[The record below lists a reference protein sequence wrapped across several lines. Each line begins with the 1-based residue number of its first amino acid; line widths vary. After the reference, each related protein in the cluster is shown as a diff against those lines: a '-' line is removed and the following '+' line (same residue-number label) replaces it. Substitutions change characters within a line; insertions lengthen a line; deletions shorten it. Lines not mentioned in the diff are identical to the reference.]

1 MTTTTVKTIDNDAE
15 FIKQIKAN
23 KFVLAIFME
32 EDTELEVLVYRN
44 VLRGNLQKKE
54 VYSKTLSR
62 QVGGWSRPFQKI
74 LNELIFD
81 IRWGQIP
88 FIYNRFYLL

>member
-1 MTTTTVKTIDNDAE
+1 MKRLSASAVKMTTTTVKTIDNDAE

-44 VLRGNLQKKE
+44 VLRGNLQKQKE
-54 VYSKTLSR
+54 Y
-62 QVGGWSRPFQKI
+62 I
-74 LNELIFD
+74 
-81 IRWGQIP
+81 
-88 FIYNRFYLL
+88 